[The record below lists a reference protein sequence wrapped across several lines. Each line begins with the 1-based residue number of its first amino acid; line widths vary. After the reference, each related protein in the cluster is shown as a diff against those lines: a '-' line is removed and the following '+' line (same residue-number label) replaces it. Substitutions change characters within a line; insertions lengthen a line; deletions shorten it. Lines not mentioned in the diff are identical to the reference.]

1 MIVHYNDSLHM
12 NTPLEPFEVFAI
24 RYGHLGNRHPG
35 QSFIL
40 ADPHEYGPDLDYFVW
55 VVRRSDCMFVVDT
68 GFAEEAAIRRKREH
82 LRSPVDA
89 LRLLNIDPDKISD
102 VILTHLHYDH
112 AGNLDRF
119 PAARYHVQDREV
131 AYATG
136 RCMCH
141 HFLREAY
148 DLENA
153 LEMVQ
158 KIYSGRAVFHD
169 GESEVVPGL
178 TLHRVGGH
186 TAGLQI
192 LRVWTRRGWMVLA
205 ADASHLYANFEQN
218 RAFPVVYNVAEMLEG
233 YKLLYR
239 LADSPNHIVPG
250 HDPLVMKY
258 YPAPSPELDG
268 IVVRLDVPP
277 SR

>member
-1 MIVHYNDSLHM
+1 
-12 NTPLEPFEVFAI
+12 
-24 RYGHLGNRHPG
+24 
-35 QSFIL
+35 
-40 ADPHEYGPDLDYFVW
+40 
-55 VVRRSDCMFVVDT
+55 
-68 GFAEEAAIRRKREH
+68 
-82 LRSPVDA
+82 
-89 LRLLNIDPDKISD
+89 
-102 VILTHLHYDH
+102 
-112 AGNLDRF
+112 
-119 PAARYHVQDREV
+119 
-131 AYATG
+131 
-136 RCMCH
+136 MCH
-141 HFLREAY
+141 HLLREAY

-153 LEMVQ
+153 LEMVR
-158 KIYSGRAVFHD
+158 KVYSGRAVFHD
-169 GESEVVPGL
+169 GESEIVPGL
-178 TLHRVGGH
+178 TLYHVGGH

-192 LRVWTRRGWMVLA
+192 LRVWTKRGWMVLA

-258 YPAPSPELDG
+258 YPALRPDVEG